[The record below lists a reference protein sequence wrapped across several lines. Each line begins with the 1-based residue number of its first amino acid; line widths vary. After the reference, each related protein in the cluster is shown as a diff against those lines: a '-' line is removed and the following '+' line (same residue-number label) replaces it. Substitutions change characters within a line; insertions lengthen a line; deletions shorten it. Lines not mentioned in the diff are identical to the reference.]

1 MSSVPHLDVAF
12 SWNGGVAGHAFF
24 PVVKAVRPE
33 WQTELVKYRYF
44 TEGISNKLIG
54 AHTGATMD
62 DDPDAILIRIHGNDT
77 DLLIDR
83 EREKQ
88 TFKLLFDHKCSTARL
103 LATFNN
109 GCSYS
114 YIAGRPL
121 DVEDVRQPDIC
132 KLIISRMVQM
142 HGIHQSDDASSCV
155 PALFST
161 LDKWMEIVSSDMRTQ
176 RTERM
181 ERDVPSAEVL
191 VAELQLLRDSLVPLN
206 SKVVFCHNDLL
217 VKNIIISKAKD
228 SVTFIDNE
236 YANFN
241 YRAFDIAD
249 HFCEFAGVDNVD
261 YSRYPDKDFQ
271 MQWLQLYLEET
282 ARQSGSERSIDTDEI
297 ENLYVEVNKFA
308 LASKSPVLGRM
319 GTSTSN
325 TLRYRIR
332 LLRVCHY

>member
-1 MSSVPHLDVAF
+1 MLRYMSETVVHFQSQKLPFVLIFSSNCKLVVAALDNRLRMFTVNPPVKMSSVPHLDVAF

-176 RTERM
+176 RTERWT
-181 ERDVPSAEVL
+181 L
-191 VAELQLLRDSLVPLN
+191 
-206 SKVVFCHNDLL
+206 H
-217 VKNIIISKAKD
+217 
-228 SVTFIDNE
+228 
-236 YANFN
+236 
-241 YRAFDIAD
+241 
-249 HFCEFAGVDNVD
+249 
-261 YSRYPDKDFQ
+261 
-271 MQWLQLYLEET
+271 
-282 ARQSGSERSIDTDEI
+282 
-297 ENLYVEVNKFA
+297 
-308 LASKSPVLGRM
+308 LAQ
-319 GTSTSN
+319 
-325 TLRYRIR
+325 RICR
-332 LLRVCHY
+332 RPCIL